1 MTAVKIKDAL
11 KDHVSLKILQLVT
24 QCFAEPLMT
33 AAYTDTAEYV
43 KVDVVQEW
51 LSAVEEI
58 NTLISNAHVDRNK
71 LHVYIKPEAT
81 DQIYLM

>member
-11 KDHVSLKILQLVT
+11 KDRVSLKILQLVT

-43 KVDVVQEW
+43 KVDVVQE
-51 LSAVEEI
+51 
-58 NTLISNAHVDRNK
+58 
-71 LHVYIKPEAT
+71 
-81 DQIYLM
+81 